1 MQIESVQARTVNV
14 PLTRPLVTG
23 GGSVG
28 VAPLVLI
35 DVQSDNVLVGRS
47 YVFAVSPLLA
57 PAVASLVEQ
66 VGSILVGCDLRPRA
80 IYQTMTR
87 RLRLAGLDGLAGW
100 AVAGID
106 MAVWDLHAKAME
118 EPLYRV
124 LGGAAG
130 PIPAYNSNGLG
141 LIGADA
147 AAVEALELA
156 QGFGGVKVRLGYE
169 TVEEDV
175 AVLEA
180 VREAVPEDVAVM
192 CDYNQCLSRAG
203 AKERIAA
210 IDEMGLAWIEE
221 PLSADDIDGYADLR
235 GWTTTPV
242 QLGENARNARD
253 ILRLIEREACDL
265 LMPDVA
271 KIGGVTPWL
280 RAAEICAAAEVP
292 ISTHL
297 FPEVSVHLM
306 AVSPT
311 AHWLEFVD
319 WAAPVLKDP
328 LVAADGY
335 VMPPD
340 RPGSGIEWNEDAV
353 ARYRTL

>member
-1 MQIESVQARTVNV
+1 MQIESVRARTVSV
-14 PLTRPLVTG
+14 PMARPLVTG

-35 DVQSDNVLVGRS
+35 DVISDNVLVGRS

-57 PAVASLVEQ
+57 PAVASLVERI
-66 VGSILVGCDLRPRA
+66 GAILVGVDLRPRA
-80 IYQTMTR
+80 IYETMTR

-100 AVAGID
+100 AVAGLD
-106 MAVWDLHAKAME
+106 MAVWDLHAKALE

-124 LGGAAG
+124 LGGAAQ
-130 PIPAYNSNGLG
+130 PVAAYNSNGLG
-141 LIGADA
+141 LIGASA
-147 AAVEALELA
+147 AGPEAVDLA
-156 QGFGGVKVRLGYE
+156 DGFGAVKVRLGYDS
-169 TVEEDV
+169 VDEDV

-180 VREAVPEDVAVM
+180 VREAVPEGVAVM
-192 CDYNQCLSRAG
+192 CDYNQCLSRAA
-203 AKERIAA
+203 AKERITA

-221 PLSADDIDGYADLR
+221 PLSADDVAGHADLR

-253 ILRLIEREACDL
+253 ILRLIEAEACDL
-265 LMPDVA
+265 LMPDVV
-271 KIGGVTPWL
+271 KIGGITPWL

-306 AVSPT
+306 VVSPT

-319 WAAPVLKDP
+319 WAAPVLRDP
-328 LVAADGY
+328 LVAVDGY

-340 RPGSGIEWNEDAV
+340 RHGSGIEWDEDAV
-353 ARYRTL
+353 ARYRVV

>member
-1 MQIESVQARTVNV
+1 
-14 PLTRPLVTG
+14 
-23 GGSVG
+23 
-28 VAPLVLI
+28 
-35 DVQSDNVLVGRS
+35 
-47 YVFAVSPLLA
+47 
-57 PAVASLVEQ
+57 
-66 VGSILVGCDLRPRA
+66 
-80 IYQTMTR
+80 
-87 RLRLAGLDGLAGW
+87 
-100 AVAGID
+100 
-106 MAVWDLHAKAME
+106 ME

-130 PIPAYNSNGLG
+130 PIAAYNSNGLG

-147 AAVEALELA
+147 AAVEAQELA
-156 QGFGGVKVRLGYE
+156 RGFGAVKVRLGYE
-169 TVEEDV
+169 SVDEDV

-180 VREAVPEDVAVM
+180 VREAVPEDVAIM

-271 KIGGVTPWL
+271 KIGGITPWL